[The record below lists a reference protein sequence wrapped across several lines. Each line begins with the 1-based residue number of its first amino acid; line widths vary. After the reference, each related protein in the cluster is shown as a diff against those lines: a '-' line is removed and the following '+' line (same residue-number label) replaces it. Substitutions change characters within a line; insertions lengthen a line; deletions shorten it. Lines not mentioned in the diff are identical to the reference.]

1 MNPIQILAT
10 ETMIDVAPR
19 REQKIVIGLVLD
31 MLTNLDLKR
40 YAGMTTGQRREYLRK
55 YFM

>member
-10 ETMIDVAPR
+10 ETMIDVAPK
-19 REQKIVIGLVLD
+19 REQKIIIGLVLD
-31 MLTNLDLKR
+31 MLTNLDLKK
-40 YAGMTTGQRREYLRK
+40 YASMTIGQRREYLRQ

>member
-10 ETMIDVAPR
+10 ETMIDVAPK
-19 REQKIVIGLVLD
+19 REQKIAIGLVLD
-31 MLTNLDLKR
+31 MLTSLDPQKW
-40 YAGMTTGQRREYLRK
+40 ANMTTGQRREYLRR